1 MKYNDLTC
9 PGNYKYFNLKKITE
23 IFHKNINLIFKIL
36 FEVLTY
42 VQENLCMM
50 LKWWV
55 CNSV

>member
-1 MKYNDLTC
+1 MNYNDLTC
-9 PGNYKYFNLKKITE
+9 PCNYKYFNLKTITE

-42 VQENLCMM
+42 KKNLCMM

-55 CNSV
+55 CNSA